1 MAPDRTKTDVRKMK
15 KTASVRP
22 VLKSKDDR
30 TKAQNYM
37 FSELNIISIMF
48 SINQMFIHKKLTKYF
63 ETFLS
68 EFILTYLQQCSSN
81 NYTLKC
87 L

>member
-30 TKAQNYM
+30 TKAQKYM

-48 SINQMFIHKKLTKYF
+48 SNVH
-63 ETFLS
+63 S
-68 EFILTYLQQCSSN
+68 
-81 NYTLKC
+81 
-87 L
+87 

>member
-1 MAPDRTKTDVRKMK
+1 MAPDRTQIDIRKMK

-68 EFILTYLQQCSSN
+68 ELILTYLQQCSSN

>member
-1 MAPDRTKTDVRKMK
+1 MAPDRTQIDIRKMK

-48 SINQMFIHKKLTKYF
+48 SNVH
-63 ETFLS
+63 S
-68 EFILTYLQQCSSN
+68 
-81 NYTLKC
+81 
-87 L
+87 